1 MDVEVLSATDSGRKL
16 PSARLSVIIP
26 IYDEEKNVPG
36 LCDGLFKVLQSLP
49 YSFEII
55 AVNDGSKDGSLE
67 ALRRETGKHP
77 ELKVVDFRRN
87 FGQTAALM
95 AGIDYSKGEVIVS
108 IDADLQN
115 DPDDI
120 PLLVAKLAEG
130 YDVVSGWR
138 KDRQDAAVRRVLM
151 SRVANFIISL
161 VSGVKLTD
169 YGCTL
174 KAYRRD
180 VVKGIRL
187 YGEMHRFIPIYAS
200 WMGAKVVEMPV
211 RHHPRRFGR
220 SKYGLGRVF
229 KVLLDLMVVKFL
241 DQYFV
246 KPIYVFGG
254 FGLLSLLVSFL
265 AAAYLLYLKFGQ
277 GYSMIQSPVLLLAAM
292 TFLVGVLSILMGLLA
307 EILVRTYFESQARA
321 TYAVRELVNF
331 GNEG

>member
-1 MDVEVLSATDSGRKL
+1 MDVEALSATESGRKL
-16 PSARLSVIIP
+16 PGAQLSVIIP
-26 IYDEEKNVPG
+26 VCDEEKNVPV
-36 LCDGLFKVLQSLP
+36 LCDRLFEVLKSLP
-49 YSFEII
+49 YGFEVI

-67 ALRRETGKHP
+67 ALRRETAKHP
-77 ELKVVDFRRN
+77 EFKIVDFRRN

-95 AGIDYSKGEVIVS
+95 AGIDYSAGEIIVS

-120 PLLVAKLAEG
+120 PLLVAKLADG

-138 KDRQDAAVRRVLM
+138 KNRQDAAVRRVLV

-200 WMGAKVVEMPV
+200 WMGARVIEMPV
-211 RHHPRRFGR
+211 RHHARRFGR
-220 SKYGLGRVF
+220 SKYGLGRVI

-254 FGLLSLLVSFL
+254 FGMLSLLVSFL
-265 AAAYLLYLKFGQ
+265 AGSYLLYLKFGE

-292 TFLVGVLSILMGLLA
+292 TFLVGVMSIFMGLLA
-307 EILVRTYFESQARA
+307 EILIRTYFESQQRA

>member
-1 MDVEVLSATDSGRKL
+1 MNVEALSAVESGRK
-16 PSARLSVIIP
+16 PQSASLSVIIP
-26 IYDEEKNVPG
+26 VYDEEKNVPS
-36 LCDGLFKVLQSLP
+36 LCDRLFEVLKSLP
-49 YSFEII
+49 YNFEVI

-95 AGIDYSKGEVIVS
+95 AGIDYSAGEIIVS

-120 PLLVAKLAEG
+120 PLLVAKLADG

-138 KDRQDAAVRRVLM
+138 KNRQDAAVRRVLV

-200 WMGAKVVEMPV
+200 WMGARVIEMPV
-211 RHHPRRFGR
+211 RHHARRFGR
-220 SKYGLGRVF
+220 SKYGLGRVI

-254 FGLLSLLVSFL
+254 FGMLSLLVSFL
-265 AAAYLLYLKFGQ
+265 AGSYLLYLKFGE

-292 TFLVGVLSILMGLLA
+292 TFLVGVMSIFMGLLA
-307 EILVRTYFESQARA
+307 EILIRTYFESQQRA